1 MCNHYCGKEAKIMNK
16 FWKILGSVGP
26 VVVGI
31 AGLIVDLAASKVQ
44 EDDMRAICRE
54 EIAADKEH
62 EED

>member
-1 MCNHYCGKEAKIMNK
+1 MNK